1 MFTVINIEEELKQVK
16 EYWSP
21 RIIGKVNN
29 QYIKVAKLK
38 GSFTWHS
45 HEEEDELFY
54 VVKGSMI
61 IEFENAKV
69 KLNEGDFYVV
79 PKGMKHNPIA
89 EDECRIV
96 LIETITTKHT
106 GDVSI
111 PETRSVEQQLGK

>member
-1 MFTVINIEEELKQVK
+1 MFTVLNIEEELKQVK

-54 VVKGSMI
+54 VVKG
-61 IEFENAKV
+61 
-69 KLNEGDFYVV
+69 
-79 PKGMKHNPIA
+79 
-89 EDECRIV
+89 
-96 LIETITTKHT
+96 
-106 GDVSI
+106 
-111 PETRSVEQQLGK
+111 

>member
-1 MFTVINIEEELKQVK
+1 MFTVLNIEEELKQVK

-45 HEEEDELFY
+45 HEEDDELFY
-54 VVKGSMI
+54 VVKGSMT
-61 IEFENAKV
+61 IEFENTHV

-79 PKGMKHNPIA
+79 PKGTKHNPIA
-89 EDECRIV
+89 EDECGIV

-106 GDVSI
+106 GDI
-111 PETRSVEQQLGK
+111 LTPKTKSVEQQLGK

>member
-61 IEFENAKV
+61 IEFENAIV

-106 GDVSI
+106 GDVTT
-111 PETRSVEQQLGK
+111 PKTKSVEQQLGK

>member
-1 MFTVINIEEELKQVK
+1 MFSVINIEEELKQVK

-38 GSFTWHS
+38 GSFNWHS

-61 IEFENAKV
+61 IEFENAIV

-106 GDVSI
+106 GNVTTPKTI
-111 PETRSVEQQLGK
+111 SVKQQLGK

>member
-106 GDVSI
+106 GDVTT
-111 PETRSVEQQLGK
+111 PKTKSVEQQLGK

>member
-106 GDVSI
+106 GDVST
-111 PETRSVEQQLGK
+111 PETRSVGQQLGK

>member
-89 EDECRIV
+89 AIKPIV
-96 LIETITTKHT
+96 ILEEPITMLADT
-106 GDVSI
+106 
-111 PETRSVEQQLGK
+111 

>member
-54 VVKGSMI
+54 VVKGSMA
-61 IEFENAKV
+61 IEFENALV

-106 GDVSI
+106 GDVTT
-111 PETRSVEQQLGK
+111 PKTKSVEQQLGK

>member
-54 VVKGSMI
+54 VVKGSMT

-69 KLNEGDFYVV
+69 KLNEGDFYIV

-96 LIETITTKHT
+96 LIETITTEHT
-106 GDVSI
+106 GDVST
-111 PETRSVEQQLGK
+111 PKTKSVKQQLGK